1 MCGAVGLVLVPV
13 VGTAPAGAGSSG
25 PPGGDTIAVNVRGLA
40 DNESTDFGHMVF
52 TVPMYSLVTGGT
64 AGSLTD
70 DITCAFALAPP
81 CTVFDIETTYHL
93 PGGDIVNE
101 GRWSAVFDLAHPGFA
116 LAGTRP
122 DDDTIVSGTG
132 DYAGAGGRVNGWG
145 VVDVHDLPDE
155 LGYDM
160 FTVIR
165 LAPGG
170 DMVLGTGDRLADTPP
185 ATRIPQY
192 FTSDGDNSSSE
203 LTHFV
208 AHTTLFSLGRAQ
220 RFGAA
225 VDDITCA
232 FGPPPCGVLDV
243 VTHFAYDGGELEVHS
258 EVSLVPD
265 PQRPGYG
272 LVGAR
277 PDHDT
282 ITRSSGVFGGRT
294 GRVPISGAVDLR
306 RFPAEAPFE
315 GVSLISLAP

>member
-1 MCGAVGLVLVPV
+1 MGRGTVRVLGWMCGLVGLVLVPV
-13 VGTAPAGAGSSG
+13 VGSAPAGAGSSG
-25 PPGGDTIAVNVRGLA
+25 PPGGDP
-40 DNESTDFGHMVF
+40 GH
-52 TVPMYSLVTGGT
+52 
-64 AGSLTD
+64 
-70 DITCAFALAPP
+70 
-81 CTVFDIETTYHL
+81 
-93 PGGDIVNE
+93 
-101 GRWSAVFDLAHPGFA
+101 
-116 LAGTRP
+116 
-122 DDDTIVSGTG
+122 
-132 DYAGAGGRVNGWG
+132 GGRVNGWG

-203 LTHFV
+203 PTHFV
-208 AHTTLFSLGRAQ
+208 ARTTLFSLGRAT

-232 FGPPPCGVLDV
+232 FGPPPCAVLDV

-282 ITRSSGVFGGRT
+282 ITRSSGVFVGRT
-294 GRVPISGAVDLR
+294 WRGPVSRSRRPPPFPGA
-306 RFPAEAPFE
+306 AP
-315 GVSLISLAP
+315 L

>member
-1 MCGAVGLVLVPV
+1 
-13 VGTAPAGAGSSG
+13 
-25 PPGGDTIAVNVRGLA
+25 
-40 DNESTDFGHMVF
+40 
-52 TVPMYSLVTGGT
+52 
-64 AGSLTD
+64 
-70 DITCAFALAPP
+70 
-81 CTVFDIETTYHL
+81 
-93 PGGDIVNE
+93 
-101 GRWSAVFDLAHPGFA
+101 
-116 LAGTRP
+116 
-122 DDDTIVSGTG
+122 
-132 DYAGAGGRVNGWG
+132 
-145 VVDVHDLPDE
+145 
-155 LGYDM
+155 
-160 FTVIR
+160 
-165 LAPGG
+165 
-170 DMVLGTGDRLADTPP
+170 
-185 ATRIPQY
+185 
-192 FTSDGDNSSSE
+192 
-203 LTHFV
+203 V
-208 AHTTLFSLGRAQ
+208 AHTTLFSLGRAT

-294 GRVPISGAVDLR
+294 GRVLISGAVDLG